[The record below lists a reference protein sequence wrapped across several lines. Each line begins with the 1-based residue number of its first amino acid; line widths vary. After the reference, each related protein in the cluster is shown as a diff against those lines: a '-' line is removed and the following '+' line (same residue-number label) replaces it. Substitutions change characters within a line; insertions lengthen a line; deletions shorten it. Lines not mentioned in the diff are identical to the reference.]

1 MYLENVPRRLI
12 VEWMNVDE
20 RCFRSSRGRVVKASD
35 QKSDSLWERRFES
48 YRLRLRPSKPN
59 FFSTCI
65 PDNNFIILLS
75 SIFPKSSHPESSN
88 QNSFFKKQLP
98 SPSFNPSPIHNYPI
112 NSPSKRKRKPQ
123 KIRHETII
131 LPQEPFK
138 RIITFFLLLP
148 FQNSSPTKILFS
160 KRRTL
165 QPSFVPN
172 FFRIR

>member
-98 SPSFNPSPIHNYPI
+98 SPSFNPSPQLSN
-112 NSPSKRKRKPQ
+112 K
-123 KIRHETII
+123 
-131 LPQEPFK
+131 F
-138 RIITFFLLLP
+138 P
-148 FQNSSPTKILFS
+148 FQKKKKTSKDMSRNDHSSSGT
-160 KRRTL
+160 T
-165 QPSFVPN
+165 
-172 FFRIR
+172 